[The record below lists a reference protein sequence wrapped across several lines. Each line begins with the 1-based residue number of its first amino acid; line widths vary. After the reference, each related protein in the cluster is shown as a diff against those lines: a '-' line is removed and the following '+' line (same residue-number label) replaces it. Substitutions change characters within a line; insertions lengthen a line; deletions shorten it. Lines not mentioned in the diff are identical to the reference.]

1 MIRPRP
7 SGLLFSGLLSAA
19 LLGLTLAACAPAQ
32 TPPATATTATEG
44 LPPKLGLCASC
55 HNVNGI
61 ASLPAH
67 PHIAGQD
74 AAYMR
79 LTLAKYASGE
89 RNHAP
94 MRAAVSALTQA
105 DLDRIVAYYAGLPRA
120 GDTEAAP

>member
-7 SGLLFSGLLSAA
+7 SGLLFSGLLSTA

-32 TPPATATTATEG
+32 TPPTAVADG

-55 HNVNGI
+55 HNVDGI